1 MPQWVPIIILGIGN
15 VGRALTRQIVD
26 LRALHAERL
35 RARLEIVAL
44 SDSDGAIFQPGGLQ
58 DSELDAILRAK
69 AQGARLRDSELGAP
83 LGDLLGLVDVAVDE
97 GAIVVD
103 LTASDATIP
112 ALESALDQGYGAVTA
127 NKLPLAADLAT
138 YRRLT
143 DHRRFRWEATVGAGL
158 PVIATLNNL
167 VLTGDEVIRIEGA
180 LSGTLGFLASQLEA
194 GTPFSAAVREA
205 KQRGYTE
212 PDPRQD
218 LGGLDAARKAL
229 ILGRMSG
236 LPLELSDVVI
246 ESLYPA
252 DMNSLTVDEF
262 LDALPALDEPYAQ
275 RVAEARAAGLT
286 LRYAAEVSAGGARV
300 GFQALPPDHRLAR
313 VRSSDSIVIFQ
324 TARYNENPLVVSGRG
339 AGAVNT
345 AAGVLGDILSL
356 IA

>member
-1 MPQWVPIIILGIGN
+1 MPQWIPIIILGIGN
-15 VGRALTRQIVD
+15 VGRALVRQIID
-26 LRALHAERL
+26 LRPMHAERL
-35 RARLEIVAL
+35 RARLEVVAL
-44 SDSDGAIFQPGGLQ
+44 ADSDGAIFQPGGMQ
-58 DSELDAILRAK
+58 DAELEIIMRAK
-69 AQGARLRDSELGAP
+69 AEGGRLRQAELGGTE
-83 LGDLLGLVDVAVDE
+83 LDDLLGLIDIAGDDN
-97 GAIVVD
+97 AIVVD
-103 LTASDATIP
+103 LTATDKTIP
-112 ALESALDQGYGAVTA
+112 ALESALDRGYGAVTA

-138 YRRLT
+138 YQRLT

-158 PVIATLNNL
+158 PVIATLQTL
-167 VLTGDEVIRIEGA
+167 ILTGDEVKRIDGA

-194 GTPFSAAVREA
+194 GRPFSEAVREA

-236 LPLELSDVVI
+236 LSLELSDVEI

-252 DMNSLTVDEF
+252 TMDDLPVEEF
-262 LDALPALDEPYAQ
+262 MAALPALDAQYAR
-275 RVAEARAAGLT
+275 RVAEAKAIGLT
-286 LRYAAEVSAGGARV
+286 LRYAAEVSEGQARV
-300 GFQALPPDHRLAR
+300 GFQALPPSHKLAQ

-324 TARYNENPLVVSGRG
+324 TTRYDENPLVISGRG

-356 IA
+356 I